1 MEFSSCS
8 ARAHLYN
15 DHAAMDKIE
24 KNAVDGAIRCP
35 PTPLNGHPPVDYER
49 IAGPGYSVTIS
60 LDG

>member
-1 MEFSSCS
+1 
-8 ARAHLYN
+8 
-15 DHAAMDKIE
+15 MDKIE